1 MEDMSFFYAAG
12 IFLISCGFSTVFTFR
27 QGSVLFSRI
36 RLRRRFASVTI
47 SLAVRKVRTNAFLF
61 RQILRSQVPRRRA
74 EPQSFLFQ
82 RSLPMNI
89 SYDSYRVFYYAAK
102 YRSFSQAAAALY
114 SNQPNVT
121 RMIRKLESEL
131 GCALFFRSP
140 QGVRLTP
147 EGEKLYTHIAVAFES
162 IEAGEEEVL
171 SDQSLQSGI
180 VHIAASSLALRTRL
194 LQVLARYRRAYPHV
208 RICLTNHSASHGLAA
223 VQNGLADF
231 AILAEGASV
240 PDSLTAQKIDEI
252 QEIPIC
258 GPAFLELTEEPVSL
272 KRLAD
277 YPIISLT
284 EGTSSHDFYAELFLR
299 HGLSF
304 SPDVE
309 VETTAQVPPV
319 VQSDLGVGFVPR
331 EMLYGTPEA
340 SGIYPIMLEEPI
352 PARSVF
358 LFQRKTQPLS
368 IAAKKLRQML
378 LEDAPQE
385 SGK

>member
-1 MEDMSFFYAAG
+1 
-12 IFLISCGFSTVFTFR
+12 
-27 QGSVLFSRI
+27 
-36 RLRRRFASVTI
+36 
-47 SLAVRKVRTNAFLF
+47 
-61 RQILRSQVPRRRA
+61 
-74 EPQSFLFQ
+74 
-82 RSLPMNI
+82 MNI

-304 SPDVE
+304 SPDV
-309 VETTAQVPPV
+309 
-319 VQSDLGVGFVPR
+319 
-331 EMLYGTPEA
+331 
-340 SGIYPIMLEEPI
+340 
-352 PARSVF
+352 
-358 LFQRKTQPLS
+358 
-368 IAAKKLRQML
+368 
-378 LEDAPQE
+378 
-385 SGK
+385 

>member
-1 MEDMSFFYAAG
+1 MLFSSVKFYAVR
-12 IFLISCGFSTVFTFR
+12 FLAAAQNPTYF
-27 QGSVLFSRI
+27 LFSEE
-36 RLRRRFASVTI
+36 
-47 SLAVRKVRTNAFLF
+47 LA
-61 RQILRSQVPRRRA
+61 
-74 EPQSFLFQ
+74 
-82 RSLPMNI
+82 MNI

-147 EGEKLYTHIAVAFES
+147 EGEKLYTHITVAFES

-340 SGIYPIMLEEPI
+340 SGIYPITLEEPI

>member
-1 MEDMSFFYAAG
+1 MRLFDGVYFSSRFCSFFPNTLAPPLRFCYNQSCRPQGADECFSLPSNFTQSG
-12 IFLISCGFSTVFTFR
+12 SSPPRRTPIISFSEELAYEHQLR
-27 QGSVLFSRI
+27 QLSRLL
-36 RLRRRFASVTI
+36 LRRQIPQLFAG
-47 SLAVRKVRTNAFLF
+47 
-61 RQILRSQVPRRRA
+61 RRGA
-74 EPQSFLFQ
+74 LQQPAQ
-82 RSLPMNI
+82 R
-89 SYDSYRVFYYAAK
+89 D
-102 YRSFSQAAAALY
+102 
-114 SNQPNVT
+114 T
-121 RMIRKLESEL
+121 HDRKLESEL

>member
-1 MEDMSFFYAAG
+1 MLFSSVKFYAVR
-12 IFLISCGFSTVFTFR
+12 FLAAAQNPTYF
-27 QGSVLFSRI
+27 LFSEE
-36 RLRRRFASVTI
+36 
-47 SLAVRKVRTNAFLF
+47 LA
-61 RQILRSQVPRRRA
+61 
-74 EPQSFLFQ
+74 
-82 RSLPMNI
+82 MNI
-89 SYDSYRVFYYAAK
+89 SYDSYRIFYYAAK
-102 YRSFSQAAAALY
+102 YKSFSQAAAALY

-121 RMIRKLESEL
+121 RTIHRLEAEL
-131 GCALFFRSP
+131 CCPLFSRSP
-140 QGVRLTP
+140 QGVKLTP
-147 EGEKLYTHIAVAFES
+147 EGEKLYAHIAAAFAE
-162 IEAGEEEVL
+162 IEAGEDEL
-171 SDQSLQSGI
+171 RADQSLQSGV
-180 VHIAASSLALRTRL
+180 VHIAASGLALRGCL
-194 LQVLARYRRAYPHV
+194 LRVLAQYRKVYPHV
-208 RICLTNHSASHGLAA
+208 RICLTNHTTPNGLAA

>member
-1 MEDMSFFYAAG
+1 
-12 IFLISCGFSTVFTFR
+12 
-27 QGSVLFSRI
+27 
-36 RLRRRFASVTI
+36 
-47 SLAVRKVRTNAFLF
+47 
-61 RQILRSQVPRRRA
+61 
-74 EPQSFLFQ
+74 
-82 RSLPMNI
+82 MNI

-102 YRSFSQAAAALY
+102 FRSFSQAAAALY
-114 SNQPNVT
+114 SNLPNVT

-208 RICLTNHSASHGLAA
+208 RICLTNHSASHGLTA

-284 EGTSSHDFYAELFLR
+284 EGTSSHDFYAEFFLR

-319 VQSDLGVGFVPR
+319 VQCDLGVGFVPC

-340 SGIYPIMLEEPI
+340 SGIYPITLEEPI

-358 LFQRKTQPLS
+358 LFQRRTQPLS

>member
-1 MEDMSFFYAAG
+1 
-12 IFLISCGFSTVFTFR
+12 
-27 QGSVLFSRI
+27 
-36 RLRRRFASVTI
+36 
-47 SLAVRKVRTNAFLF
+47 
-61 RQILRSQVPRRRA
+61 
-74 EPQSFLFQ
+74 
-82 RSLPMNI
+82 MNI

-102 YRSFSQAAAALY
+102 FRSFSQAAAALY

-284 EGTSSHDFYAELFLR
+284 EGTSSHDFYTELFLR

-368 IAAKKLRQML
+368 IAANELNSKFGKKYVNNLYIKEIRLGYMCTMDRDRPERHL
-378 LEDAPQE
+378 LIPVWDFYGEREFRDGYYTFDNQSLFTINAMD
-385 SGK
+385 GTVIDRDYGY

>member
-1 MEDMSFFYAAG
+1 
-12 IFLISCGFSTVFTFR
+12 
-27 QGSVLFSRI
+27 
-36 RLRRRFASVTI
+36 
-47 SLAVRKVRTNAFLF
+47 
-61 RQILRSQVPRRRA
+61 
-74 EPQSFLFQ
+74 
-82 RSLPMNI
+82 MNI

-102 YRSFSQAAAALY
+102 FRSFSQAAAALY

-240 PDSLTAQKIDEI
+240 PDSLTAQKIDAEKHW
-252 QEIPIC
+252 
-258 GPAFLELTEEPVSL
+258 
-272 KRLAD
+272 KR
-277 YPIISLT
+277 
-284 EGTSSHDFYAELFLR
+284 
-299 HGLSF
+299 
-304 SPDVE
+304 
-309 VETTAQVPPV
+309 
-319 VQSDLGVGFVPR
+319 
-331 EMLYGTPEA
+331 
-340 SGIYPIMLEEPI
+340 
-352 PARSVF
+352 
-358 LFQRKTQPLS
+358 
-368 IAAKKLRQML
+368 
-378 LEDAPQE
+378 
-385 SGK
+385 

>member
-1 MEDMSFFYAAG
+1 
-12 IFLISCGFSTVFTFR
+12 
-27 QGSVLFSRI
+27 
-36 RLRRRFASVTI
+36 
-47 SLAVRKVRTNAFLF
+47 
-61 RQILRSQVPRRRA
+61 
-74 EPQSFLFQ
+74 
-82 RSLPMNI
+82 MNI

-208 RICLTNHSASHGLAA
+208 RICLTNPSASHGLAA